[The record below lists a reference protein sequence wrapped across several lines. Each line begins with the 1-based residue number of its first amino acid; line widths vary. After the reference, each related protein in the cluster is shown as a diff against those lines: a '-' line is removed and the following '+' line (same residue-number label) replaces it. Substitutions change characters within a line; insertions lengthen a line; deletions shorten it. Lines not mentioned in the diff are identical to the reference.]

1 MVFLLCFAGTLRQ
14 ASRNGRG
21 PRSHVTGLGAVGRF
35 GADRSVPCSGFSSA
49 TEVLD
54 REVLFLESER
64 SRRADLGRAAL
75 SWMKCVLISSCFVS
89 AGDRGAGG
97 D

>member
-1 MVFLLCFAGTLRQ
+1 M
-14 ASRNGRG
+14 
-21 PRSHVTGLGAVGRF
+21 GLGAVGRF
-35 GADRSVPCSGFSSA
+35 GPDRSVPCSGFF
-49 TEVLD
+49 D
-54 REVLFLESER
+54 RDVLFLESER

-75 SWMKCVLISSCFVS
+75 SWMKCVLISFCFVS